1 MKKSVLSTL
10 ILSAVLCLGGCGKS
24 KDNSS
29 SEKNSQKIETTA
41 ADSSGIITPD
51 KDSEEYDLGSYRI
64 SSNGIKLYYEDS
76 EYPPELIETLEKYFL
91 SFSTGD
97 FASYK
102 ECIFPSY
109 IETMESYLQENY
121 QYGLEKSFQ
130 TQCDNLSVNMGGSF
144 EITRIKAEKP
154 IEVESEEAGAEEFL
168 DNLDSF
174 FGNNYKESVKNDCDN
189 LRYMTFSV
197 MAKDADGNESL
208 LVSSFYILFAEKD
221 GKYYTFG

>member
-109 IETMESYLQENY
+109 IETIWAEAL
-121 QYGLEKSFQ
+121 KSP
-130 TQCDNLSVNMGGSF
+130 G
-144 EITRIKAEKP
+144 
-154 IEVESEEAGAEEFL
+154 
-168 DNLDSF
+168 
-174 FGNNYKESVKNDCDN
+174 
-189 LRYMTFSV
+189 
-197 MAKDADGNESL
+197 
-208 LVSSFYILFAEKD
+208 
-221 GKYYTFG
+221 